1 MSSLAVGR
9 HVGCMPSYLLE
20 HRDEARECGVV
31 FAAFK
36 GHESPL
42 RRQETLALCRSGGHG
57 IWWTVEADSEL
68 DALALLPF
76 YVAERTMAT
85 RVSKVEIP

>member
-1 MSSLAVGR
+1 MSSGTLDR
-9 HVGCMPSYLLE
+9 HLLCMACYLLE
-20 HRDEARECGVV
+20 HRHEARECGVV

-42 RRQETLALCRSGGHG
+42 RRQETLASCRSGGHA
-57 IWWTVEADSEL
+57 IWWTVEADSEN

-85 RVSKVEIP
+85 KVSTVEIP